1 MSKIMF
7 LDVSKNAI
15 CILFVASTSGDR
27 RQPCRQVVL
36 RDQHPQYSRV
46 TVASLERT
54 ASALRMV
61 VHRLTRES
69 RQEHEA
75 LRTVL
80 EAIETRRWAGRITT
94 QIFVAMDCDG
104 VCSVPRLGRR
114 QQHCLLALPLYVA
127 STATDA
133 LVRMGDSSVLHLHQ
147 ADNGFQKPG
156 AHPGGADARSL
167 HH

>member
-80 EAIETRRWAGRITT
+80 EAIESARPDTGHVLSAI
-94 QIFVAMDCDG
+94 Q
-104 VCSVPRLGRR
+104 
-114 QQHCLLALPLYVA
+114 
-127 STATDA
+127 
-133 LVRMGDSSVLHLHQ
+133 DSSAPNTVDVPALRRLAAGLH
-147 ADNGFQKPG
+147 AVVCGSG
-156 AHPGGADARSL
+156 DAKL
-167 HH
+167 